1 MKEKVISGIQQIGIG
16 VADLYEA
23 WRWYKEYFGVDIRVF
38 EDDAVAELMLRYTGG
53 KPRAR
58 HAVLAMNM
66 QGGGGFEIWQYKDR
80 TPEAPKAEPQIG
92 DLGIFAVKIKTRNV
106 ATVYQYFKSKGLD
119 IIGKLQENPAGEA
132 HFFVKDSFGNIFQ
145 IVRSGSWFLK
155 NKSLTGA
162 AYGAVI
168 GVSDIEK
175 STVFYGQILGYDKVI
190 YDITSSSEDLKEL
203 PGGTHKLRR
212 VLLNHSKPRVGA
224 FSPIFGSSEIELV
237 QVLDRPQQKI
247 FEGRYWGDLGYIHIC
262 FDIRGMDLLRKE
274 CEKKGFPFTVD
285 TGSSFDMGEASG
297 AFAYTEDPDGTL
309 IEFVETHKIPVLK
322 KLGWYL
328 NLRNRDPEKSLPRW
342 LLKAISFNR
351 VKKIG

>member
-16 VADLYEA
+16 VADLHEA

-58 HAVLAMNM
+58 HAVLALNM
-66 QGGGGFEIWQYKDR
+66 QGGGGFEIWQYKER
-80 TPEAPKAEPQIG
+80 TPEAPKSEPQIG

-106 ATVYQYFKSKGLD
+106 ETAYQYFKSKGLD
-119 IIGKLQENPAGEA
+119 IIGTLRENPAGEA
-132 HFFVKDSFGNIFQ
+132 HFFVRDPFGNIFQ
-145 IVRSGSWFLK
+145 IVRSGNWFLK

-162 AYGAVI
+162 AYGVVI

-175 STVFYGQILGYDKVI
+175 SGIFYGQILGYDKVI
-190 YDITSSSEDLKEL
+190 YDITSPSEDLKEL

-212 VLLNHSKPRVGA
+212 VLLHHSKPRAGA

-247 FEGRYWGDLGYIHIC
+247 FEDRYWGDLGFIHIC

-309 IEFVETHKIPVLK
+309 IEFVETHKIPIFK

-328 NLRNRDPEKSLPRW
+328 NLRNRKPEKSLPRW
-342 LLKAISFNR
+342 MLKAISFNR